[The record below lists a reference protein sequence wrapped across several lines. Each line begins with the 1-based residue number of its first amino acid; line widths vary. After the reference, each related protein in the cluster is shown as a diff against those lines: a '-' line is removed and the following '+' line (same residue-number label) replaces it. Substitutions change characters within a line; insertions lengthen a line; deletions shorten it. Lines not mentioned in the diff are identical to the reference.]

1 MRRRTIILALCTL
14 SAVPAAL
21 HAATAPGS
29 WAQPQIVTVVGHGLL
44 APDVASFRPD
54 DPLTAQDLDTLV
66 GGLTGQ
72 SVLAAASTSPVTITT
87 LDARLVRA
95 AGLTGAAS
103 RFQAGARAAGLAPPS
118 RLGTEAV
125 ARLLGLRT
133 DHPTAQDY
141 LEPLPNGPATRAEA
155 AYSAARM
162 LAWTGAQQAYARAA
176 AATFSL
182 PTLSATQRDL
192 HAALSFVGFPYVWGS
207 TSEKAGFDCSGL
219 VWRVYKLQ
227 AYPDLPGL
235 ADTVMG
241 RTTAQMAAEA
251 APEQRIALAD
261 LQPADIVFF
270 GTKGPSSKPAQVD
283 HVGIYLGNGWFVQAG
298 STGVALAT
306 LSGWYESHFA
316 WGRRPLEEAIP
327 ASWPK
332 SPHRGIGVGGSTVEN
347 RCDWRPR
354 RKWKKCSGDPKLAVL
369 VAVLALIA
377 LFAAFGVVSFDS
389 FDPSAWNW

>member
-1 MRRRTIILALCTL
+1 MHRRPVILALCAL
-14 SAVPAAL
+14 AGVPAAL
-21 HAATAPGS
+21 HAATPAS
-29 WAQPQIVTVVGHGLL
+29 WAQPQIVTVVRHGLL

-72 SVLAAASTSPVTITT
+72 PALATTSGSPVTITT

-95 AGLTGAAS
+95 AGLTDAAS

-133 DHPTAQDY
+133 NHPAALDY
-141 LEPLPNGPATRAEA
+141 LEPLPTSPASRAEA

-162 LAWTGAQQAYARAA
+162 LAWTGAQQAYAREA
-176 AATFSL
+176 AATFSVPAL
-182 PTLSATQRDL
+182 TAAQREIL
-192 HAALSFVGFPYVWGS
+192 HTALSFVGFPYVWAG

-219 VWRVYKLQ
+219 VWRVYRLQ

-235 ADTVMG
+235 ADAITG
-241 RTTAQMAAEA
+241 RSTEQMAAEV
-251 APEQRIALAD
+251 APNRRIALAD
-261 LQPADIVFF
+261 LEPADIVFF
-270 GTKGPSSKPAQVD
+270 GTKGPRSRPAQVD
-283 HVGIYLGNGWFVQAG
+283 HAGIYLGNDWFVQAG
-298 STGVALAT
+298 STGVALAS

-327 ASWPK
+327 AS
-332 SPHRGIGVGGSTVEN
+332 
-347 RCDWRPR
+347 
-354 RKWKKCSGDPKLAVL
+354 
-369 VAVLALIA
+369 
-377 LFAAFGVVSFDS
+377 
-389 FDPSAWNW
+389 

>member
-1 MRRRTIILALCTL
+1 MRRPAAILALCVL
-14 SAVPAAL
+14 VALPAAL
-21 HAATAPGS
+21 HAATPPAS
-29 WAQPQIVTVVGHGLL
+29 WAQPQIVTVVRHGLL
-44 APDVASFRPD
+44 SPDVASFRPD

-72 SVLAAASTSPVTITT
+72 PVLATTSTSPVTITT

-95 AGLTGAAS
+95 AGLTDVAS
-103 RFQAGARAAGLAPPS
+103 RFQTGARTAGLAPPS

-133 DHPTAQDY
+133 NHPTAQDY
-141 LEPLPNGPATRAEA
+141 LEPLPSSPATRAEA

-176 AATFSL
+176 VATFSL
-182 PTLSATQRDL
+182 PALTAAQSEIL
-192 HAALSFVGFPYVWGS
+192 HTALSFVGFPYVWAG
-207 TSEKAGFDCSGL
+207 TSEQTGFDCSGF

-227 AYPDLPGL
+227 AYSDLPGL

-251 APEQRIALAD
+251 APADRIALAA

-270 GTKGPSSKPAQVD
+270 GTKGPRSKPAEVD

-298 STGVALAT
+298 STGVALAQ
-306 LSGWYESHFA
+306 LSGWYGTHFA
-316 WGRRPLEEAIP
+316 WGRRPLELAI
-327 ASWPK
+327 
-332 SPHRGIGVGGSTVEN
+332 SPS
-347 RCDWRPR
+347 
-354 RKWKKCSGDPKLAVL
+354 
-369 VAVLALIA
+369 
-377 LFAAFGVVSFDS
+377 
-389 FDPSAWNW
+389 

>member
-1 MRRRTIILALCTL
+1 MRRRTVILALL
-14 SAVPAAL
+14 ALAAAPAAL
-21 HAATAPGS
+21 HAAPAPVS
-29 WAQPQIVTVVGHGLL
+29 WAQPQIATVVRHGLL

-54 DPLTAQDLDTLV
+54 DPLTAQELDTLV

-72 SVLAAASTSPVTITT
+72 PVLATASTSPVTITT

-95 AGLTGAAS
+95 AGLTDVAS

-133 DHPTAQDY
+133 NHPTALDY
-141 LEPLPNGPATRAEA
+141 LEPLPNSPATRAEA

-176 AATFSL
+176 VATFSL
-182 PTLSATQRDL
+182 PALTAAQREIL
-192 HAALSFVGFPYVWGS
+192 HTALSFVGFPYVWAG

-227 AYPDLPGL
+227 AYADLPGL
-235 ADTVMG
+235 ADTITG

-270 GTKGPSSKPAQVD
+270 GTKGPHSKPAQVD
-283 HVGIYLGNGWFVQAG
+283 HAGIYLGNGWFVQAG
-298 STGVALAT
+298 STGVALAN
-306 LSGWYESHFA
+306 LSGWYETHFS
-316 WGRRPLEEAIP
+316 WGFRPLDGAIP
-327 ASWPK
+327 A
-332 SPHRGIGVGGSTVEN
+332 
-347 RCDWRPR
+347 
-354 RKWKKCSGDPKLAVL
+354 A
-369 VAVLALIA
+369 
-377 LFAAFGVVSFDS
+377 
-389 FDPSAWNW
+389 

>member
-1 MRRRTIILALCTL
+1 MGTEMRRRTITLALCAL
-14 SAVPAAL
+14 AAVPAAL

-29 WAQPQIVTVVGHGLL
+29 WAQPQIVTVVRHGLL

-54 DPLTAQDLDTLV
+54 DPLTAQELDSLV

-72 SVLAAASTSPVTITT
+72 PVLATASTSPVTIAT

-95 AGLTGAAS
+95 AGLTDISS

-133 DHPTAQDY
+133 NHPAAQDY
-141 LEPLPNGPATRAEA
+141 LEPLPNSPATRAEA

-162 LAWTGAQQAYARAA
+162 LAWTGAQQTYARTAVA
-176 AATFSL
+176 SFSL
-182 PTLSATQRDL
+182 PALTATQREIL
-192 HAALSFVGFPYVWGS
+192 HTALSFVGLPYVWAG

-235 ADTVMG
+235 ADTIMG

-251 APEQRIALAD
+251 APGQRIALSD

-270 GTKGPSSKPAQVD
+270 GTKGPGSKPAQVD

-306 LSGWYESHFA
+306 LTGWYETHFA
-316 WGRRPLEEAIP
+316 WGRRPLEDAIP
-327 ASWPK
+327 P
-332 SPHRGIGVGGSTVEN
+332 
-347 RCDWRPR
+347 
-354 RKWKKCSGDPKLAVL
+354 
-369 VAVLALIA
+369 
-377 LFAAFGVVSFDS
+377 F
-389 FDPSAWNW
+389 

>member
-1 MRRRTIILALCTL
+1 MRRRTIILALCAL
-14 SAVPAAL
+14 AVVPAAL

-29 WAQPQIVTVVGHGLL
+29 WAQPQIVTVVRHGLL

-54 DPLTAQDLDTLV
+54 DPLTAQDLGALV

-72 SVLAAASTSPVTITT
+72 PVLATASTSPVTITT

-95 AGLTGAAS
+95 AGLTDVS
-103 RFQAGARAAGLAPPS
+103 SSFQAGARAAGLAPPS

-133 DHPTAQDY
+133 NHPTAQDY
-141 LEPLPNGPATRAEA
+141 LEPLPNSPATRAEA

-162 LAWTGAQQAYARAA
+162 LAWTGAQQTYARTAV
-176 AATFSL
+176 ATFSL
-182 PTLSATQRDL
+182 PALTATQREIL
-192 HAALSFVGFPYVWGS
+192 HTALSFVGFPYVWAG

-235 ADTVMG
+235 ADTVTG

-251 APEQRIALAD
+251 APQERIALAD

-270 GTKGPSSKPAQVD
+270 GTKGPRSKPAQVD

-298 STGVALAT
+298 STGVALAPLT
-306 LSGWYESHFA
+306 GWYETHFA
-316 WGRRPLEEAIP
+316 WGRRPLEDAIP
-327 ASWPK
+327 
-332 SPHRGIGVGGSTVEN
+332 
-347 RCDWRPR
+347 
-354 RKWKKCSGDPKLAVL
+354 
-369 VAVLALIA
+369 
-377 LFAAFGVVSFDS
+377 
-389 FDPSAWNW
+389 PS

>member
-1 MRRRTIILALCTL
+1 MRRRTIILALCAL
-14 SAVPAAL
+14 AVVPAAL

-29 WAQPQIVTVVGHGLL
+29 WAQPQIVTVVRHGLL

-54 DPLTAQDLDTLV
+54 DPLTAQDLDALV

-72 SVLAAASTSPVTITT
+72 PVLATASTSPVTITT

-95 AGLTGAAS
+95 AGLTDVS
-103 RFQAGARAAGLAPPS
+103 SSFQAGARAAGLAPPS

-133 DHPTAQDY
+133 NHPTAQDY
-141 LEPLPNGPATRAEA
+141 LEPLPNSPATRAEA

-162 LAWTGAQQAYARAA
+162 LAWTGAQQTYARTAV
-176 AATFSL
+176 ATFSL
-182 PTLSATQRDL
+182 PVLTATQREIL
-192 HAALSFVGFPYVWGS
+192 HTALSFVGFPYVWAG

-251 APEQRIALAD
+251 APEAAD
-261 LQPADIVFF
+261 
-270 GTKGPSSKPAQVD
+270 
-283 HVGIYLGNGWFVQAG
+283 
-298 STGVALAT
+298 
-306 LSGWYESHFA
+306 
-316 WGRRPLEEAIP
+316 
-327 ASWPK
+327 
-332 SPHRGIGVGGSTVEN
+332 
-347 RCDWRPR
+347 RPR
-354 RKWKKCSGDPKLAVL
+354 RPATGRHRVLRHKRAQIEARPGRSCRDLPRKRLVRAGGKHRSGPRAAHRL
-369 VAVLALIA
+369 VRNALRMGPQA
-377 LFAAFGVVSFDS
+377 PRRRHTPLLSRN
-389 FDPSAWNW
+389 PSIGGLRGPGKG